1 VLSRETAM
9 TIPKTLKTKK
19 ELEALVWERIGLLSI
34 SHLEVSG
41 DLVVGW
47 KVKVF
52 GDSRFLMEI
61 QEQVDTIVGDL
72 RQQFDLAPA

>member
-41 DLVVGW
+41 DQVVGW